1 MKVVFLRSVPSVG
14 QEGEVKEVA
23 AGYARNFLFP
33 RGLAKPATPSVL
45 RELERR
51 REIEA
56 RRRARVEEE
65 ARALAAKLNGLELVF
80 QKRVGTKGRI
90 YGSVSAIAIAQ
101 ELNRQGYKV
110 EKTQVKLEEPLRE
123 LGSHEVEVEL
133 AEGIV
138 ARLKVVVEGREEEVP
153 EEAKEE

>member
-1 MKVVFLRSVPSVG
+1 M
-14 QEGEVKEVA
+14 KEVA

-33 RGLAKPATPSVL
+33 RGLAKPATPNVL

-56 RRRARVEEE
+56 RRRARAKEE
-65 ARALAAKLNGLELVF
+65 ARTLAAKLDGLELVF
-80 QKRVGTKGRI
+80 QKRVGTKGQI
-90 YGSVSAIAIAQ
+90 FGSVSAIAIAQ
-101 ELNRQGYKV
+101 ELGRRGYKV
-110 EKTQVKLEEPLRE
+110 EKNQVRLEEPLRE

-138 ARLKVVVEGREEEVP
+138 ARLRVVVEGKEEMAEEAREE
-153 EEAKEE
+153 

>member
-1 MKVVFLRSVPSVG
+1 
-14 QEGEVKEVA
+14 VKEVA

-33 RGLAKPATPSVL
+33 RGLAEPATPGAL
-45 RELERR
+45 RQLEQR

-56 RRRARVEEE
+56 RRRARVEKE
-65 ARALAAKLNGLELVF
+65 ARALADKLDGLELVF
-80 QKRVGTKGRI
+80 QKRVGTKGQI
-90 YGSVSAIAIAQ
+90 FGSVSAIAIAQ
-101 ELNRQGYKV
+101 ELGRRGYKV
-110 EKTQVKLEEPLRE
+110 EKTQVRLEEPLRE

-138 ARLKVVVEGREEEVP
+138 ARLKVVVEGKEEVP

>member
-1 MKVVFLRSVPSVG
+1 MKVVFLRGVPSVG

-33 RGLAKPATPSVL
+33 RGLAKPATPEVL

-51 REIEA
+51 QEIEA
-56 RRRARVEEE
+56 RRRAREAEE
-65 ARALAAKLNGLELVF
+65 ARALAEKLDGLELVF
-80 QKRVGTKGRI
+80 QKRVGTKGRV

-101 ELNRQGYKV
+101 ELSRQGYKV
-110 EKTQVKLEEPLRE
+110 EKTQIRLEEPLRE

-138 ARLKVVVEGREEEVP
+138 ARLKVVVEGKEEVP

>member
-1 MKVVFLRSVPSVG
+1 MKVVFLQDVPSIG
-14 QEGEVKEVA
+14 REGEVKEVA
-23 AGYARNFLFP
+23 SGYARNFLFP
-33 RGLAKPATPSVL
+33 RGLAKPANPAVL
-45 RELERR
+45 RELELR

-56 RRRARVEEE
+56 RRRARAEEE
-65 ARALAAKLNGLELVF
+65 ARALAEKLEGLELVF
-80 QKRVGTKGRI
+80 QKRVGARGRI

-101 ELNRQGYKV
+101 ELNRQGYRV
-110 EKTQVKLEEPLRE
+110 EKTQVMLEEPLRE

-138 ARLKVVVEGREEEVP
+138 ARLKVVVEGKEEEAP

>member
-1 MKVVFLRSVPSVG
+1 MKVVFLRGVPSVG
-14 QEGEVKEVA
+14 QEGEVKEVV

-33 RGLAKPATPSVL
+33 RGLAKPATPEVL

-51 REIEA
+51 QEIEA
-56 RRRARVEEE
+56 RRRAREAEE
-65 ARALAAKLNGLELVF
+65 ARALAEKLDGLELVF
-80 QKRVGTKGRI
+80 QKRVGTKGRV

-101 ELNRQGYKV
+101 ELSRQGYKV
-110 EKTQVKLEEPLRE
+110 EKTQIRLEEPLRE

-138 ARLKVVVEGREEEVP
+138 ARLKVVVEGKEEVP